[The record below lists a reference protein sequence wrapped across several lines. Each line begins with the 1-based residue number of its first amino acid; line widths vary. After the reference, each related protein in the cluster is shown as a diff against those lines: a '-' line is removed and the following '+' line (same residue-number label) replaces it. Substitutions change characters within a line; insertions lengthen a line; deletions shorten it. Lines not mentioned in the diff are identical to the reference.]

1 MPQGDKIEATL
12 CSVKLKGLILTA
24 TEIEV
29 FVSISDH
36 KECDCEN
43 LLVDHET
50 WTVILELVLC
60 NNSDTAESL
69 ASLLFIIKE
78 SIEDGPK
85 GVKRATSTLLDGISL
100 VYLYTN
106 IHKAAL
112 NLYLL
117 WLTGHLKPQ
126 DEPLQLISTAIE
138 RGMAEVERAAAAK
151 RRKKSRTSR
160 RKRT

>member
-1 MPQGDKIEATL
+1 M
-12 CSVKLKGLILTA
+12 
-24 TEIEV
+24 
-29 FVSISDH
+29 SISEH

-50 WTVILELVLC
+50 WDVILEPVLR

-69 ASLLFIIKE
+69 ASLLFTIKE
-78 SIEDGPK
+78 SIGGGPE
-85 GVKRATSTLLDGISL
+85 GVKKAINTLLDGISL
-100 VYLYTN
+100 VYLYTD

-126 DEPLQLISTAIE
+126 DEPLQLINTAIK
-138 RGMAEVERAAAAK
+138 RGLTEVERAATAK
-151 RRKKSRTSR
+151 RRKKSRASR
-160 RKRT
+160 RERT

>member
-1 MPQGDKIEATL
+1 M
-12 CSVKLKGLILTA
+12 
-24 TEIEV
+24 
-29 FVSISDH
+29 SISDDL
-36 KECDCEN
+36 ECDCEN

-50 WTVILELVLC
+50 WAVILEPVLC

-69 ASLLFIIKE
+69 ASLLFTIKE
-78 SIEDGPK
+78 SIECGPE
-85 GVKRATSTLLDGISL
+85 GIKRATKTLLDGISL
-100 VYLYTN
+100 VYLYTD

-138 RGMAEVERAAAAK
+138 RGTTEIKRAAAAK
-151 RRKKSRTSR
+151 RRKKSQVSR
-160 RKRT
+160 RERT

>member
-1 MPQGDKIEATL
+1 M
-12 CSVKLKGLILTA
+12 
-24 TEIEV
+24 
-29 FVSISDH
+29 SISDH

-43 LLVDHET
+43 LLVDHDT
-50 WTVILELVLC
+50 WTVILEPALC

-69 ASLLFIIKE
+69 ASLLFTIKE
-78 SIEDGPK
+78 SIEGGPE
-85 GVKRATSTLLDGISL
+85 GIKRAINTLLDGISL
-100 VYLYTN
+100 VYIYTD

-138 RGMAEVERAAAAK
+138 RGRTEIKRAAAAK
-151 RRKKSRTSR
+151 RKKKSRASR
-160 RKRT
+160 RDRTQPENGN